1 MKIKTLY
8 IDKFKGFKNFNINF
22 EDDINLLVGENG
34 SGKTTIFEI
43 IFNALSGNKQYFENS
58 NLTQIKLELQ
68 SNNENYKI
76 IVQENNGIEL
86 LINENIADFNHE
98 FFKMQKVIYLPAE
111 VSFSEYNIN
120 SPTILKEENRD
131 LKLDSNKISKDFKIF
146 LVNEKILDLNDIAN
160 GNNQNANRILKLKE
174 LFNNF
179 FEDKKFIDVDVNTY
193 EPIFELNS
201 TKKIITL
208 DKLSSG
214 EKQIFY
220 KGGSLLQFTKQNNVI
235 ILLDEPETSL
245 HPEWQQ
251 KILDFYKNIN
261 KENQYIFATHSAHIV
276 SCCNKEKIRLLGKE
290 GDYIIL
296 RDILNET
303 YGATNEE
310 LLYEIFDLN
319 SVRNLEIQKDID
331 LYKDLFY
338 RKESLSE
345 EEKKMLE
352 ELKQKLVNSKALANN
367 YVTLLELGISNEKTN
382 EYLKG
387 LRGNNAQSKKE

>member
-276 SCCNKEKIRLLGKE
+276 ACCNKEKIRLLGKE
-290 GDYIIL
+290 GDYIVL

-331 LYKDLFY
+331 FYKDLFY

-387 LRGNNAQSKKE
+387 LRGNNA

>member
-8 IDKFKGFKNFNINF
+8 INQFKGFKNFNINF
-22 EDDINLLVGENG
+22 ENDINLLVGENG

-68 SNNENYKI
+68 KDNENYKI
-76 IVQENNGIEL
+76 TVQENNKIEI
-86 LINENIADFNHE
+86 LINDKIADLDNE
-98 FFKMQKVIYLPAE
+98 FFKKQKVVYLPAE
-111 VSFSEYNIN
+111 VSFTEYNIN

-131 LKLDSNKISKDFKIF
+131 LKLDANKISKDFKIF
-146 LVNEKILDLNDIAN
+146 LINEKILDLNDIAN
-160 GNNQNANRILKLKE
+160 GNYQNAIRILKLKE
-174 LFNNF
+174 LFNDF

-193 EPIFELNS
+193 EPIFELKE

-220 KGGSLLQFTKQNNVI
+220 KGGALLQYTKKNSVI
-235 ILLDEPETSL
+235 VLLDEPETSL

-251 KILDFYKNIN
+251 KILNFYKNIN
-261 KENQYIFATHSAHIV
+261 TDNQYIFATHSAHIV
-276 SCCNKEKIRLLGKE
+276 ACCNKEKIRLLVKE
-290 GDYIIL
+290 KDYIIL
-296 RDILNET
+296 KYVSDET
-303 YGATNEE
+303 YGASNEE
-310 LLYEIFDLN
+310 LLYNIFDLN

-331 LYKDLFY
+331 EYKELFY
-338 RKESLSE
+338 RKESLNEDES
-345 EEKKMLE
+345 KRLE
-352 ELKQKLVNSKALANN
+352 ELKQKLVNNKALANN

-382 EYLKG
+382 EYLNG
-387 LRGNNAQSKKE
+387 LRGNDA